1 MFIKFHVLIFECRII
16 SLFLTENVIILRIS
30 RLDGLLILTL
40 TKMSPEDMVYTIS
53 RVLSSFLFNPELH
66 ARE

>member
-1 MFIKFHVLIFECRII
+1 MFIKFHVLAFEYRII

-40 TKMSPEDMVYTIS
+40 TKMWPGDMAYTIS
-53 RVLSSFLFNPELH
+53 RVLSSFLFNLELH